1 MTKRSMDSK
10 ELRLTLPLRIRASK
24 RGKFYALNLNI
35 YRNLH
40 YAVLGNLKSNFTQLI
55 EQMLSSTCSV
65 GMFKKPYISYTFY
78 ADNNRTTDLMNWVSV
93 IDKFVMDALVAH
105 HTIVDDSTEF
115 IKEVH
120 VKYGGVDK
128 GRGRLEMEI
137 RE

>member
-1 MTKRSMDSK
+1 
-10 ELRLTLPLRIRASK
+10 
-24 RGKFYALNLNI
+24 
-35 YRNLH
+35 
-40 YAVLGNLKSNFTQLI
+40 
-55 EQMLSSTCSV
+55 
-65 GMFKKPYISYTFY
+65 
-78 ADNNRTTDLMNWVSV
+78 MNWVSV